1 MNLRPTNEHDDT
13 LDAKLDRL
21 EKALT
26 ELRLTSPPSSLDDRV
41 DEIID
46 ASGVP
51 EIRRLH
57 RNRRLGGLG
66 AIVAA
71 CLLVAA
77 SVAVVMDSRNQPRG
91 SSQDP
96 TGRSAQVDSAPAPEP
111 LRMEQELSNVNYE
124 GTLEVD
130 DGPPVR
136 VFRTTTVRKV
146 WLVDEADDVRVE
158 ITTPSEQVC
167 LVRADV
173 H

>member
-1 MNLRPTNEHDDT
+1 MNPQPGNEHDNT

-21 EKALT
+21 ERALT
-26 ELRLTSPPSSLDDRV
+26 ELRLASPPPSLDDRV
-41 DEIID
+41 EEAID

-57 RNRRLGGLG
+57 RNRRLGSLG
-66 AIVAA
+66 AIAAA

-77 SVAVVMDSRNQPRG
+77 SVAVVLERRNRLG
-91 SSQDP
+91 QDQQGP
-96 TGRSAQVDSAPAPEP
+96 AGGSAQVNSNSAPQP